1 MDADRL
7 RLSALPTPIRGG
19 SRFLL
24 FPRAYHLRGDLKTVF
39 ALLPHGR
46 LDGSRD
52 SGLTASVSCEWQREP
67 VQKLRLTAIRQ
78 VYAMLGAAQPTSN
91 LP

>member
-52 SGLTASVSCEWQREP
+52 SGLTDCVS
-67 VQKLRLTAIRQ
+67 
-78 VYAMLGAAQPTSN
+78 GDG
-91 LP
+91 